1 MDTTDMTN
9 AETTPTASTTASV
22 VVMARP
28 AAANLMHFT
37 RPQPNMMGMARKNVN
52 SAAAVLLQPH
62 NMPPMMVAPERE
74 VPGMMAS
81 TWKQPIFRA
90 VFQSMPSTSVMRK
103 MLRSAASSTLAAQA
117 CAGAE
122 CAGAC
127 TRA

>member
-1 MDTTDMTN
+1 
-9 AETTPTASTTASV
+9 
-22 VVMARP
+22 
-28 AAANLMHFT
+28 
-37 RPQPNMMGMARKNVN
+37 MMGMARKNVN

-62 NMPPMMVAPERE
+62 SMPPMMVAPERE

-103 MLRSAASSTLAAQA
+103 MLRSAASSRSTAQA
-117 CAGAE
+117 CADAE